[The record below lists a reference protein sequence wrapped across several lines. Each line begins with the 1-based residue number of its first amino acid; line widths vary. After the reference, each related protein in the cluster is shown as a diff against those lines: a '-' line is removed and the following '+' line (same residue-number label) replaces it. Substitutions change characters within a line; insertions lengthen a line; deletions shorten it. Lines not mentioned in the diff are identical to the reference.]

1 VKPSEIQ
8 FALNLE
14 ALAAPQ
20 CRRIVQALVEKPLTA
35 NELAKACKLSLA
47 SIAIHLE
54 PLVRAELVAVT
65 SVDGIELLKFERSI
79 LQPTIDWFADLIQ

>member
-1 VKPSEIQ
+1 MKPSETQ

-20 CRRIVQALVEKPLTA
+20 CRRIVQALIEKPLTA
-35 NELAKACKLSLA
+35 NELAKACKLTTA
-47 SIAIHLE
+47 SIEKHLE
-54 PLVRAELVAVT
+54 PLIRSGLVTVI
-65 SVDGIELLKFERSI
+65 SSDGSEFLKLQRST